1 VEKLSPDVASEA
13 VKDFGNLIENAADT
27 DDIAAAAAPLM
38 TGSPTAVEDFDGDVL
53 ERTPAAMQKVIRAWV
68 AWLRMLLV

>member
-1 VEKLSPDVASEA
+1 VNLVENDV
-13 VKDFGNLIENAADT
+13 DT
-27 DDIAAAAAPLM
+27 GDITATAAPLM